1 MNENPNKN
9 AISTAIINSLGLD
22 PNKISIRE
30 NSAWVYMLFD
40 QNINKYAFCYFSER
54 FDGDT
59 KIYLVE
65 EGGLGKISKESAE
78 ALAKNI
84 RDAINDVNKRMYSSD
99 IRIYYKSAHTKG
111 RERLLAL
118 NTRNTS

>member
-1 MNENPNKN
+1 MGLIENTNKSVI
-9 AISTAIINSLGLD
+9 ATAIINSLGLD

-30 NSAWVYMLFD
+30 DSAWVYMSFD
-40 QNINKYAFCYFSER
+40 QNISKYDFCYFSER
-54 FDGDT
+54 FAEDT

-78 ALAKNI
+78 AIANYI
-84 RDAINDVNKRMYSSD
+84 REKTNTIKD
-99 IRIYYKSAHTKG
+99 IRIYYKPAHTKG

-118 NTRNTS
+118 NVRNTS